1 MQNKNYSISDTF
13 LSSLSCALCV
23 KWPTLPPPLFGV
35 FFVGHNKSKCV
46 THKKNDE
53 TLTMKRKGDKKGR

>member
-1 MQNKNYSISDTF
+1 MTVFLTF
-13 LSSLSCALCV
+13 LNPLCWALCV
-23 KWPTLPPPLFGV
+23 KWPTPSTTLIWC
-35 FFVGHNKSKCV
+35 FFVAHNKSKCV